1 MASKTTLW
9 TCFEQ
14 VPDPRGQQGK
24 RYPLP
29 AVLSLTAVAMLS
41 GCRSLYAIAQF
52 GRDHGEGLA
61 AALGFDRGTTPCCT
75 ALHYLFKEMDV
86 AAFESALGRWLKGRR
101 GAGCKS
107 VSVDGKRLR
116 GTQGD
121 QLPGVHLLA
130 AYAHEAKQTL
140 GTVAVNADTNEHK
153 AALAWLDI
161 LDVSDTLVMGDA
173 AFCQRDLSEKVLK
186 KGAIISGRSRITSP
200 GSNRRSSR
208 RSPQPC

>member
-1 MASKTTLW
+1 MASTMTLW
-9 TCFEQ
+9 ACFQQ
-14 VPDPRGQQGK
+14 VPDPRGRRGR

-29 AVLSLTAVAMLS
+29 AVLTLTTVAMLS

-52 GRDHGEGLA
+52 GRDHGDGLA
-61 AALGFDRGTTPCCT
+61 ASLGFNRGTTPCCT
-75 ALHYLFKEMDV
+75 SLHYLFKAMDV
-86 AAFESALGRWLKGRR
+86 RAFESALQRWLKGRR
-101 GAGCKS
+101 EAGWES
-107 VSVDGKRLR
+107 LSVDGKRLR

-130 AYAHEAKQTL
+130 AYAHEAGQTL
-140 GTVAVNADTNEHK
+140 GTVAVDADTNEHK

-173 AFCQRDLSEKVLK
+173 AFCQRDLSEKVVK
-186 KGAIISGRSRITSP
+186 KGGIISGRSRTTSR
-200 GSNRRSSR
+200 GSSGESSK